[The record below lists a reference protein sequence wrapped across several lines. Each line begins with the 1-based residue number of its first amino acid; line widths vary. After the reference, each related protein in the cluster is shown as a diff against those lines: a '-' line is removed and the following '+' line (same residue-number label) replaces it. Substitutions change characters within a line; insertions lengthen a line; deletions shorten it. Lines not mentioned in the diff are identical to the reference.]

1 MNFPSIFRVNRPS
14 RFNISPRHYDPVKEE
29 IKRRTENIK
38 RDLERTGE
46 LSPEEEALLESRVSG
61 RTSSIRGAFTS
72 GSPIKKQP
80 TKIIVG
86 RRNTVPH
93 GHRDVSKI
101 WIFANQSSG
110 QCFVGRVLR
119 IAQQWFDILAA
130 SDEKVYHRY
139 QVANRL
145 RR

>member
-46 LSPEEEALLESRVSG
+46 LSPEEEALLESRISG
-61 RTSSIRGAFTS
+61 KTSSIRGAFTS

-80 TKIIVG
+80 TKITESTGMIRMIIFVLLTG
-86 RRNTVPH
+86 GLASYIYIGP
-93 GHRDVSKI
+93 DVI
-101 WIFANQSSG
+101 YYI
-110 QCFVGRVLR
+110 LY
-119 IAQQWFDILAA
+119 LAA
-130 SDEKVYHRY
+130 AAGLLFGLFKLKPRKKNE
-139 QVANRL
+139 
-145 RR
+145 

>member
-80 TKIIVG
+80 TKITESTGMIRMIIFVLLTAG
-86 RRNTVPH
+86 FASYIYIGP
-93 GHRDVSKI
+93 DVI
-101 WIFANQSSG
+101 YY
-110 QCFVGRVLR
+110 LLY
-119 IAQQWFDILAA
+119 LA
-130 SDEKVYHRY
+130 
-139 QVANRL
+139 VAAGLLFGLFKLKPRKKNE
-145 RR
+145 